1 MKEINGIYNVLE
13 RVCTLF
19 RNESRLEGLIYGLQP
34 IHLDILFYLSRCN
47 KYSNTPAGVT
57 EYIGITKGTISQSIT
72 LLQSKKLLEK
82 VQDQNDRRIIHLFL
96 TKKGDMV
103 TKKSTPPSSLKLALE
118 NYSAEHKNI
127 LQKELENILI
137 SLQGGNN
144 NSSFGLCNT
153 CTFHRPISKTH
164 FHCELT
170 GETLEI
176 AASNLICRE
185 HIPGI
190 SSHHNNHVKNN

>member
-1 MKEINGIYNVLE
+1 MKKINGIYNVLE

-19 RNESRLEGLIYGLQP
+19 RNETRLAGLKYGLQP
-34 IHLDILFYLSRCN
+34 VHLDILFYLSRCN

-57 EYIGITKGTISQSIT
+57 EYIGITKGTMSQSIT

-82 VQDQNDRRIIHLFL
+82 VQDQNDRRIIHLLL
-96 TKKGDMV
+96 TKKGEGV

-118 NYSAEHKNI
+118 NYSAEQRNI
-127 LQKELENILI
+127 LQTELENILL

-170 GETLEI
+170 GEALET
-176 AASNLICRE
+176 AW
-185 HIPGI
+185 
-190 SSHHNNHVKNN
+190 